1 MAQQSFLDKVREW
14 IGGLA
19 WSIFLWSARMT
30 EEEYFAEL
38 DSRSPTL
45 RAPVHAAIELLY
57 RIRRHKAIWVT
68 VNTEW
73 LMQEVDAVLKTA
85 AGG

>member
-19 WSIFLWSARMT
+19 WSIFLWSARTT
-30 EEEYFAEL
+30 EDEYFAEL

-45 RAPVHAAIELLY
+45 RAPVQSEQNGACHELHNQWMLLY
-57 RIRRHKAIWVT
+57 NFCPECGADVRPVQTRS
-68 VNTEW
+68 
-73 LMQEVDAVLKTA
+73 D
-85 AGG
+85 GG